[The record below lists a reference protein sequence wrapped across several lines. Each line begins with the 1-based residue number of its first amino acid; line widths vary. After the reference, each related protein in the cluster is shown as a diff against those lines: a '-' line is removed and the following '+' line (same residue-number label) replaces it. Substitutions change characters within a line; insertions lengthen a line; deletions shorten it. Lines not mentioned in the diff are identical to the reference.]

1 MTHPM
6 PPAGPIAHIKPQY
19 SVLQKG
25 KTLFRIATRARKK
38 STMNAYGPSGRFDPH
53 PPGPPKVHAD
63 HGIVYLAETL
73 ESAFAEVYFKKV
85 IVGGYNGSGTIQDRV
100 LQEIEITRDIPLL
113 DFRGSGIVDAGMRQS
128 LLDEYQDRTVTQAW
142 ARYIL
147 EDSYKQFPRVKGLV
161 WPSAKNGQTIYA
173 VYHMAKANL
182 KLNRILNLHTPP
194 MLTQVMSVAMRYRII
209 IEDL

>member
-1 MTHPM
+1 MTHPI

-19 SVLQKG
+19 SVLQRG
-25 KTLFRIATRARKK
+25 KTLFRITARVRKK
-38 STMNAYGPSGRFDPH
+38 STMNYYGPSGRFDPH
-53 PPGPPKVHAD
+53 PPGAAKVHTD

-73 ESAFAEVYFKKV
+73 ESAFAEVYFKEV
-85 IVGGYNGSGTIQDRV
+85 IIGGSNGSGTIKDRV

-147 EDSYKQFPRVKGLV
+147 DNSYSQYPRVEGLV

-173 VYHMAKANL
+173 VYQMTEADLN
-182 KLNRILNLHTPP
+182 LNRILSLHTPP
-194 MLTQVMSVAMRYRII
+194 MLTQVMDIATRYRII